1 MLRSKI
7 MIDKLYSLFLKHPFV
22 CTDTRDIKPGSIFF
36 ALKGGNF
43 NGNQFAEKAI
53 EMGCAYAVIDEEI
66 STSNDNGKEEQFPL
80 KKSLSRAESK
90 EGWGINDKLI
100 LVEDV
105 LSALQQLANHHR
117 KQLTIPV
124 IGITGSNGKTTSK
137 ELINVVLS
145 KKYKVLATVG
155 NLNNHIGVPLT
166 ILNITKQH
174 EMAIIEMGA
183 NHKGEIA
190 ELCTIAEPNFGIITN
205 IGKAHLE
212 GFGGIEG
219 VKIGKSELYKYIE
232 SKQACLPD
240 RQGKLFVHG
249 DDEVLLELSGNN
261 EKITYG
267 TKKLYDIVGA
277 ISENK
282 TEFISFQWATR
293 YTAVDIKKSELV
305 STQLVGIYNYYN
317 LLCAACVGNYFKV
330 DDASINQALKEYSPS
345 NNRSQ
350 LHKTKS
356 NTLIL
361 DYYNANPSSM
371 SLAIE
376 NFANL
381 NHPNKMVI
389 LGDMLELGSE
399 SEKEHDAIVN
409 LLKEKN
415 ISNAILVGPLFVTAG
430 KDLTPSP
437 SPNGEGGGWRTFSNS
452 DEVVAFLKQ
461 NKIADSTILIKGSRG
476 IKLEKVV
483 EVL

>member
-1 MLRSKI
+1 
-7 MIDKLYSLFLKHPFV
+7 MIEKLYSFFLKHPLV

-43 NGNQFAEKAI
+43 NGNEFAEKAI
-53 EMGCAYAVIDEEI
+53 AMGCAYAVIDDAQYQKGE
-66 STSNDNGKEEQFPL
+66 KFF
-80 KKSLSRAESK
+80 
-90 EGWGINDKLI
+90 

-105 LSALQQLANHHR
+105 LTALQQLAHHHR
-117 KQLTIPV
+117 NQLTILV

-137 ELINVVLS
+137 ELISAVLS

-166 ILNITKQH
+166 LLNITREH

-183 NHKGEIA
+183 NHQGEIEA
-190 ELCTIAEPNFGIITN
+190 LCKIASPDFGVITN

-219 VKIGKSELYKYIE
+219 VKKGKSELYRYIQE
-232 SKQACLPD
+232 KK
-240 RQGKLFVHG
+240 GKLFVHA
-249 DDEVLLELSGNN
+249 DDDVLLELSGSI
-261 EKITYG
+261 EKVTYG

-277 ISENK
+277 PIATKN
-282 TEFISFQWATR
+282 EFISFQWATR
-293 YTAVDIKKSELV
+293 YNAVSIKKSEIV

-317 LLCAACVGNYFKV
+317 LLCAACVGQYFKV
-330 DDASINQALKEYSPS
+330 DDAAINEALKEYVPS

-350 LHKTKS
+350 LHKTNN

-376 NFANL
+376 NFAGL
-381 NHPNKMVI
+381 DQPNKMAI

-399 SEKEHDAIVN
+399 SEKEHDAIVE
-409 LLKEKN
+409 LLKQKN
-415 ISNAILVGPLFVTAG
+415 LSNVLLVGPLFVQAG
-430 KDLTPSP
+430 KKVNAL
-437 SPNGEGGGWRTFSNS
+437 TFSNS
-452 DEVVAFLKQ
+452 EEAVQHLKQ
-461 NKIADSTILIKGSRG
+461 HPISGASILIKGSRG

>member
-1 MLRSKI
+1 
-7 MIDKLYSLFLKHPFV
+7 MIEKLYSLFLKHPIV
-22 CTDTRDIKPGSIFF
+22 CTDTRNIKPGSIFF

-53 EMGCAYAVIDEEI
+53 EMGCAYAVIDE
-66 STSNDNGKEEQFPL
+66 KFPL
-80 KKSLSRAESK
+80 E
-90 EGWGINDKLI
+90 EGGKGIDAKLF
-100 LVEDV
+100 LVDDV
-105 LSALQQLANHHR
+105 LKTLQHLANHHR
-117 KQLTIPV
+117 KQLNIPV

-137 ELINVVLS
+137 ELINTVLS

-166 ILNITKQH
+166 LLNITKQH

-183 NHKGEIA
+183 NHQGEIA
-190 ELCTIAEPNFGIITN
+190 ELCNIAEPDFGIITN

-219 VKIGKSELYKYIE
+219 VKKGKSELYKYIQ
-232 SKQACLPD
+232 SK
-240 RQGKLFVHG
+240 QGKLFVHA
-249 DDEVLLELSGNN
+249 DDEVLLELSGSN
-261 EKITYG
+261 EKVTYG

-277 ISENK
+277 ITENK

-293 YTAVDIKKSELV
+293 YNAVDIKKSELI
-305 STQLVGIYNYYN
+305 STHLVGIYNYYN

-330 DDASINQALKEYSPS
+330 DDANINQALIEYTPS

-399 SEKEHDAIVN
+399 SEKEHDAILN

-415 ISNAILVGPLFVTAG
+415 ISNAILVGPLFVAAG
-430 KDLTPSP
+430 KKTNSK
-437 SPNGEGGGWRTFSNS
+437 TFATS
-452 DEVVAFLKQ
+452 DQAVEFLKQ
-461 NKIADSTILIKGSRG
+461 NKITDTTILIKGSRG

>member
-1 MLRSKI
+1 MRSLKT
-7 MIDKLYSLFLKHPFV
+7 MIQQLYSIFLKHPIV

-43 NGNQFAEKAI
+43 NGNEFAEKALK
-53 EMGCAYAVIDEEI
+53 MGCSYAVIDEENFV
-66 STSNDNGKEEQFPL
+66 SKDNCGTEEFPL
-80 KKSLSRAESK
+80 KKGAR
-90 EGWGINDKLI
+90 GIFGKYVV
-100 LVEDV
+100 VEDV
-105 LSALQQLANHHR
+105 LIALQQLANHHR

-137 ELINVVLS
+137 ELMNAVLS
-145 KKYKVLATVG
+145 KKYNVLATVG

-166 ILNITKQH
+166 LLSITKEH
-174 EMAIIEMGA
+174 EMAIVEMGA
-183 NHKGEIA
+183 NHQGEIA
-190 ELCTIAEPNFGIITN
+190 ELSLIAEPNFGVITN

-219 VKIGKSELYKYIE
+219 VKKGKSELYKYIQ
-232 SKQACLPD
+232 ST
-240 RQGKLFVHG
+240 QGKLFVHG
-249 DDEVLLELSGNN
+249 DDEVLLELSGST

-277 ISENK
+277 VQENNA
-282 TEFISFQWATR
+282 EFISFQWATC
-293 YTAVDIKKSELV
+293 YNAVNIKKSELV

-330 DDASINQALKEYSPS
+330 GDEFINQALREYAPS

-350 LHKTKS
+350 LHKTKH

-376 NFANL
+376 NFATL
-381 NHPNKMVI
+381 NHPNKMLI

-409 LLKEKN
+409 LLEEKKL
-415 ISNAILVGPLFVTAG
+415 SNVLLVGPLFIHAG
-430 KDLTPSP
+430 NKV
-437 SPNGEGGGWRTFSNS
+437 GAQTFATSE
-452 DEVVAFLKQ
+452 DAVEYLKQ
-461 NKIADSTILIKGSRG
+461 HQIKNTTILIKGSRG
-476 IKLEKVV
+476 IKLEKVL